1 MDEKPVK
8 RTKGHNRPTSFAWNQ
23 EPWTVKSGIILG
35 IIVIIGDLFGA
46 QFVTGHDHVTLN
58 YLLVMLGG
66 VVGFTMGMLISPYGA
81 EKRQFSVIARTASA
95 FLSGFVLA
103 KADKLF
109 DEATKEP
116 GTIDAAFVGRVALF
130 AVAAVITG
138 LLAFLTR
145 AYVGENSGQGHSLP
159 LIPPES
165 K

>member
-1 MDEKPVK
+1 MDEKSAK

-23 EPWTVKSGIILG
+23 EPWTVRLGIILG
-35 IIVIIGDLFGA
+35 TIVIGGDLVGA
-46 QFVTGHDHVTLN
+46 QYVTGHDHVTLN

-66 VVGFTMGMLISPYGA
+66 VVGWTMGMLISPYGG
-81 EKRQFSVIARTASA
+81 ERRQFTEIARTASA

-116 GTIDAAFVGRVALF
+116 GAIGAAFVGRLALF
-130 AVAAVITG
+130 AIAAVITG

-145 AYVGENSGQGHSLP
+145 MYVGENSRQETSGS
-159 LIPPES
+159 
-165 K
+165 

>member
-1 MDEKPVK
+1 VTDEKSLK
-8 RTKGHNRPTSFAWNQ
+8 RTKGHNRPITFAWKQ
-23 EPWTVKSGIILG
+23 EPWTVKSGIFLG
-35 IIVIIGDLFGA
+35 IIVIIGDLFAA
-46 QFVTGHDHVTLN
+46 QFITGKDHVTLN

-81 EKRQFSVIARTASA
+81 EKRQFSVIAKTASA

-109 DEATKEP
+109 DEATKDP
-116 GTIDAAFVGRVALF
+116 GVIDAAFVGRVSLF

-145 AYVGENSGQGHSLP
+145 AYVGESSQGHSTQP
-159 LIPPES
+159 TPPGS